1 MGSDET
7 STTADIKK
15 KKEDRERGG
24 GKEKEEEREVSGHA
38 FEERASEIQAD
49 NDGIRATDKT
59 SNASRTHVVD
69 S

>member
-15 KKEDRERGG
+15 KKEDRER